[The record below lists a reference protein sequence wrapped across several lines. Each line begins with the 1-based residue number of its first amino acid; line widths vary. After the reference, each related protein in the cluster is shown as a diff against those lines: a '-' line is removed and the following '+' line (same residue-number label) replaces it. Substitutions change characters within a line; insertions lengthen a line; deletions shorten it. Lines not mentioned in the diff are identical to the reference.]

1 MTTTT
6 TAAPQ
11 VGTPDSGP
19 VPLSPPLPPPL
30 ALSERVRVVLAG
42 LRDRGTFAQVRAGAH
57 TDWTLAQ
64 RAACRSGELAAAAWL
79 QEQRHSAQRALDVA
93 RAELSHELPP
103 EQPLPDYEGGA
114 HADWPARYRQ
124 AVRARAAREGQAS
137 RMAAARL
144 REVECQS
151 RLTHLDGLG
160 TLLTA
165 RWAAAFERRAL
176 LYQRARSGWF
186 GLGPRRDAVTP
197 PYRDIDVP
205 VDVDTVDV
213 DTVDVDASPAET
225 GPRQGP
231 AGS

>member
-1 MTTTT
+1 MTTTA
-6 TAAPQ
+6 TAPPQ
-11 VGTPDSGP
+11 VGPLESGP
-19 VPLSPPLPPPL
+19 VPLPPPL
-30 ALSERVRVVLAG
+30 RLSERVRVVIAG

-64 RAACRSGELAAAAWL
+64 RAACRSGELAASAWL

-93 RAELSHELPP
+93 RAELSQELPP
-103 EQPLPDYEGGA
+103 EQPLPDYERGA

-205 VDVDTVDV
+205 VDVHT
-213 DTVDVDASPAET
+213 SPAEP
-225 GPRQGP
+225 GPPEAPTDSSVRR
-231 AGS
+231 